1 MAHGE
6 AAVMSTPVLSVE
18 NLDYGFRG
26 KTIGRG
32 FNFAL
37 NENEVMAVLGPNGAG
52 KTTLFRTLLGL
63 LPPHAGEIRLMGKRL
78 SEYSQA
84 EMARTLTYV
93 PQAHDSYFPFAA
105 RDVVLMGRTAHLRIF
120 ASPGQKDRELADAAL
135 KQLRIEHLADR
146 PFDELSGGEQQLIL
160 IARALATE
168 AKVFI
173 LDEPTANLDYGNQLM
188 VLTEITRLKEAG
200 KSVLFCTHHPEHAKI
215 RADRILL
222 TRAGS
227 MTALTRAADLQSAQ
241 IMDLYGLSNLMSAAT
256 D

>member
-1 MAHGE
+1 MA
-6 AAVMSTPVLSVE
+6 TPVLSVS

-26 KTIGRG
+26 KTVGCG
-32 FNFAL
+32 FTFAL
-37 NENEVMAVLGPNGAG
+37 QENEVIAVLGPNGAG

-63 LPPHAGEIRLMGKRL
+63 LPPHAGEIRLMGKPLR
-78 SEYSQA
+78 EYSQA
-84 EMARTLTYV
+84 ELARTLTYV

-120 ASPGQKDRELADAAL
+120 ASPGTKDREIADAAL
-135 KQLRIEHLADR
+135 KQLRIEHLAER
-146 PFDELSGGEQQLIL
+146 PFDELSGGEQQLVL

-188 VLTEITRLKEAG
+188 VLTEVQRLREAG
-200 KSVLFCTHHPEHAKI
+200 KSVLFCTHHPAHAKSS
-215 RADRILL
+215 ADRILL
-222 TRAGS
+222 MRAGGLIG
-227 MTALTRAADLQSAQ
+227 LTDAPDLRPRQV
-241 IMDLYGLSNLMSAAT
+241 MELYGLSEAMPI